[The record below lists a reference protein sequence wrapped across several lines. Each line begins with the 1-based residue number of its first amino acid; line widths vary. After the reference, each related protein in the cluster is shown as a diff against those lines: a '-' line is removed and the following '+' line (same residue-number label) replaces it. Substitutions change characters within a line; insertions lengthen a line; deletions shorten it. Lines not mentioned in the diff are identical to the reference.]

1 MEYIDLVNIE
11 KKVVSALNFGILK
24 YLPRGILL
32 SKTSFL
38 SDQIMNY
45 IISD

>member
-32 SKTSFL
+32 SKTFPVRP
-38 SDQIMNY
+38 NY
-45 IISD
+45 ELHHF